1 MTKIERY
8 FRELKSLID
17 REITFENFDRDHVSK
32 LIDQTLKWSQTQTI
46 TSRPPRID
54 ARLCYYIACESW
66 VERLLE
72 TSLQRHFESTADA
85 EEYVWRRTSQVG
97 WGIPI
102 VGYDTAYIQLI
113 DTFRPKIHKWME
125 VGSSE

>member
-1 MTKIERY
+1 MTKQQQY

-17 REITFENFDRDHVSK
+17 SEVTLEHFNADLMRSI
-32 LIDQTLKWSQTQTI
+32 IDKALGWSRTQTI
-46 TSRPPRID
+46 LKRPPKTD
-54 ARLCYYIACESW
+54 ARLIYYIACESW

-72 TSLQRHFESTADA
+72 TNLQRHFESTADV

-125 VGSSE
+125 AGSSE